1 MVSVHLYCYYQLQPR
16 VISNDFHWLKW
27 DEYVTRNGIPLS
39 GDTLFPRA
47 CAALIIAVSWVWPL
61 GGREFGRWS
70 RQRLFS
76 NILSDP
82 VQIRCTLTSWLK
94 AWSKSNFGFK
104 KFWVRKNFGSKKML
118 VEKNYWSKK
127 IVGPKKF
134 ESAKYFEL
142 KNFGPPFLRQRVKY
156 GGLDK

>member
-1 MVSVHLYCYYQLQPR
+1 MQWYSTKLDKRKMANSWLTDFHSREIGKFPDNRLYIGNSRFLGQLYVHLYCYYQLQPR

-82 VQIRCTLTSWLK
+82 VQIWCTLTSWLK
-94 AWSKSNFGFK
+94 ACGKHFQNEMYK
-104 KFWVRKNFGSKKML
+104 LEQNV
-118 VEKNYWSKK
+118 V
-127 IVGPKKF
+127 
-134 ESAKYFEL
+134 
-142 KNFGPPFLRQRVKY
+142 
-156 GGLDK
+156 